1 MVGSK
6 SSGSCDHHRRE
17 DTPFNPS
24 LRWAAAQHRAHSL
37 IIKNIF
43 FLKKDQIPARRQES
57 FDAKCPSSSPRCRPL
72 AAAAAAA
79 QGARKERVP
88 SLTRD
93 PTPRGAMAI
102 PAASSSYCPSFPA
115 TFVAATWARPR
126 RGGSLCQVA
135 AGGRHGPTPANW
147 METALQPLP
156 AAVDRRR

>member
-1 MVGSK
+1 M
-6 SSGSCDHHRRE
+6 
-17 DTPFNPS
+17 
-24 LRWAAAQHRAHSL
+24 
-37 IIKNIF
+37 
-43 FLKKDQIPARRQES
+43 DQIIGGRTDLSIHRLDGLQPNIEPTLLFKKKSNPRKRVF
-57 FDAKCPSSSPRCRPL
+57 FDAKWPSSSSPRCRPL
-72 AAAAAAA
+72 AAAAA

-147 METALQPLP
+147 RETALQPRP